1 MNWILIFILALLCH
15 VTHANTGNSSL
26 VAASQKNLDASGGL
40 VNGTTST
47 QESAGIDDVSCTT
60 TDDVTAARKSLCP
73 AQCSCSPLDGQ
84 EAWTKLTV
92 DCSAGTSQS
101 NFTQYLDELLSTCT
115 SELLELSIHYSPL
128 AEIPEAL
135 CRLSKIQALNL
146 DSNRLAAL
154 PSNCF
159 TRMRNLTT
167 FSANNNS
174 LTSLQV
180 CYRNVFSGL
189 LTIVC
194 RYGVYL

>member
-1 MNWILIFILALLCH
+1 MNWILIFIITLLRY

-26 VAASQKNLDASGGL
+26 FAASQQNLDASDGL
-40 VNGTTST
+40 AKGTTST

-84 EAWTKLTV
+84 EAWIKLTV

-101 NFTQYLDELLSTCT
+101 SFTLDLDQLLSTCT
-115 SELLELSIHYSPL
+115 SELLELTITHTPL
-128 AEIPEAL
+128 TEIPEAL
-135 CRLSKIQALNL
+135 CRLSKIQRLNL

-154 PSNCF
+154 PSKCF

-167 FSANNNS
+167 FSANENR

-180 CYRNVFSGL
+180 RYRSVFSGL
-189 LTIVC
+189 QTIVSH
-194 RYGVYL
+194 YGVYL